1 MIKLSTLSSEK
12 QQEANGSSNPS
23 SEFGISG
30 GSEQINVKESSNS
43 KTSSDPSVD
52 SIPSEGISGRHE
64 TFE

>member
-30 GSEQINVKESSNS
+30 GSEQINVKES
-43 KTSSDPSVD
+43 
-52 SIPSEGISGRHE
+52 
-64 TFE
+64 